1 MTAIIDNLRQ
11 QETSH
16 LYLSQSYNSQSIT
29 LFNDCYFNFA
39 SEVESCFFFFFLIVK
54 LILQLGLNYH
64 RSPEPK
70 HLIS

>member
-39 SEVESCFFFFFLIVK
+39 SEVESCFFFF
-54 LILQLGLNYH
+54 
-64 RSPEPK
+64 SDC
-70 HLIS
+70 